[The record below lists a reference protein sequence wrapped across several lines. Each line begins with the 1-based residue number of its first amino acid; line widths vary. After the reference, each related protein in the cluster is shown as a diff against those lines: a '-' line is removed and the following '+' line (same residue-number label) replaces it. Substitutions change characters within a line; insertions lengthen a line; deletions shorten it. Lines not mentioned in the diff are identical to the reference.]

1 MSFVPV
7 KGLDKNG
14 PPAHK
19 REVGTTLSWNW
30 ADIEEI
36 LSAEWEI
43 GGSAMTADAV
53 RGVWQKNKKT
63 SEGI

>member
-1 MSFVPV
+1 MFVQVRLVEDSTPT
-7 KGLDKNG
+7 G
-14 PPAHK
+14 K

-30 ADIEEI
+30 ADIEDV

-43 GGSAMTADAV
+43 GGSAWRPIRSAGLLQT
-53 RGVWQKNKKT
+53 NKKT

>member
-7 KGLDKNG
+7 KSIEEDST
-14 PPAHK
+14 PTSK

-30 ADIEEI
+30 ADIENV
-36 LSAEWEI
+36 LSSEWEI
-43 GGSAMTADAV
+43 GGPTRSMDWLQT
-53 RGVWQKNKKT
+53 NKKT